1 MINNDTNN
9 EMRTRLINSI
19 TNNRNDSL
27 FSDIKQKN
35 EYHFKIFDNKYDY
48 QFLNQ
53 WTDLEKLDLILS
65 VSGGAVDFSFPI
77 SIKSSF
83 KECIA
88 KLAMSTNSLII
99 TGGTSVGVMKLV
111 GEAIS
116 LKTTAHKQSKI
127 NLLGI
132 ASYERINY
140 NDVFNDTE
148 NKIYVSI
155 EYALQ

>member
-1 MINNDTNN
+1 MDSDTNN
-9 EMRTRLINSI
+9 EMRTRLINPSI
-19 TNNRNDSL
+19 NNHNDCL
-27 FSDIKQKN
+27 FSDIKKKN
-35 EYHFKIFDNKYDY
+35 EYHFKIVDDKYDY
-48 QFLNQ
+48 QFLNR

-88 KLAMSTNSLII
+88 KIAMSTNSLII

-116 LKTTAHKQSKI
+116 LKTTVHKQSKI

-132 ASYERINY
+132 ASYERIDY
-140 NDVFNDTE
+140 NNVFKE
-148 NKIYVSI
+148 KKYV
-155 EYALQ
+155 LV